1 MGTKQSLSEKNFPI
15 GIDNFEKIISN
26 GMVYIDKTEYLEE
39 LLKSGM
45 EISLLLRPRRFGKT
59 LTMSMLSCFL
69 EMNYQNPCDRSR
81 PDQLFKNLAI
91 YKNKEFCDKYMGR
104 YPVISISFK
113 DVDGK
118 NYQEA
123 VNRIIA
129 VFAKLAEKFDFL
141 TRRDELDVLFLKQI
155 RDLNAGK
162 TPVFRSD
169 GNFDGINIKLIL
181 DFLANLAQC
190 LKKTFD
196 KPAVV
201 IIDEYDVPLHKAQ
214 VNGYYDDLLRV
225 IREILGVALK
235 DNSENIFKG
244 FITGCLGISHQGIFT
259 GFNNYMTFGIQD
271 CFLSGFIGFTRE
283 ETENLLKQSG
293 MENRIH
299 DVLEWYDGYN
309 FAGNDMLCPW
319 SVLNF
324 MVYALRSRD
333 PATFQPQN
341 YWANSS
347 GNDIIELCMKNP
359 GRKGTECIQ
368 SLLDGNNEQITLR
381 EFTSYPS
388 ISSHTDFNNFATLML
403 HTGYLTVAKDSNP
416 SETKRVSVRI
426 PNREVLECF
435 SDKAEIIFSGSN
447 PQWLEKAVILR
458 DALLNGD
465 SEQAQI
471 IMNNMLRKFISVRDT
486 GHEYYYHMFLSGV
499 LSITSDDDL
508 DVKSQIEQGD
518 GYPDIIIDNLMRR
531 EAVILELK
539 KADGREISKLKSA
552 AGTALEQI
560 RNKNYDREFKER
572 EYRRIIQ
579 FGVSFYGKECL
590 VLKMPDA
597 SISG

>member
-1 MGTKQSLSEKNFPI
+1 
-15 GIDNFEKIISN
+15 
-26 GMVYIDKTEYLEE
+26 
-39 LLKSGM
+39 
-45 EISLLLRPRRFGKT
+45 
-59 LTMSMLSCFL
+59 
-69 EMNYQNPCDRSR
+69 
-81 PDQLFKNLAI
+81 
-91 YKNKEFCDKYMGR
+91 MGR

-118 NYQEA
+118 NYQDA

-141 TRRDELDVLFLKQI
+141 TRRDELDTLFLKQI

-162 TPVFRSD
+162 IPVFRSD
-169 GNFDGINIKLIL
+169 GNFDGTNINLIL
-181 DFLANLAQC
+181 DFLSNLALC

-271 CFLSGFIGFTRE
+271 RFLSGFIGFTRE

-324 MVYALRSRD
+324 MVYALSSRD

-359 GRKGTECIQ
+359 GRKETECIQ
-368 SLLDGNNEQITLR
+368 SLLDGKNEQITLR

-426 PNREVLECF
+426 PNREILECF

-465 SEQAQI
+465 CEQAQN
-471 IMNNMLRKFISVRDT
+471 IMNNMLRKFISVRDP

-572 EYRRIIQ
+572 EYRRIIR

>member
-1 MGTKQSLSEKNFPI
+1 
-15 GIDNFEKIISN
+15 
-26 GMVYIDKTEYLEE
+26 
-39 LLKSGM
+39 
-45 EISLLLRPRRFGKT
+45 
-59 LTMSMLSCFL
+59 
-69 EMNYQNPCDRSR
+69 
-81 PDQLFKNLAI
+81 
-91 YKNKEFCDKYMGR
+91 
-104 YPVISISFK
+104 
-113 DVDGK
+113 
-118 NYQEA
+118 
-123 VNRIIA
+123 
-129 VFAKLAEKFDFL
+129 
-141 TRRDELDVLFLKQI
+141 
-155 RDLNAGK
+155 
-162 TPVFRSD
+162 
-169 GNFDGINIKLIL
+169 
-181 DFLANLAQC
+181 
-190 LKKTFD
+190 
-196 KPAVV
+196 
-201 IIDEYDVPLHKAQ
+201 
-214 VNGYYDDLLRV
+214 
-225 IREILGVALK
+225 
-235 DNSENIFKG
+235 
-244 FITGCLGISHQGIFT
+244 
-259 GFNNYMTFGIQD
+259 
-271 CFLSGFIGFTRE
+271 
-283 ETENLLKQSG
+283 

-333 PATFQPQN
+333 PTTFQPQN

-359 GRKGTECIQ
+359 GRKETECIQ
-368 SLLDGNNEQITLR
+368 SLLDGKNEQITLR

-426 PNREVLECF
+426 PNREILECF

-465 SEQAQI
+465 CEQAQN
-471 IMNNMLRKFISVRDT
+471 IMNNMLRKFISVRDP

-572 EYRRIIQ
+572 EYRRIIR